1 MVSRWL
7 SLEAAHK
14 TAGPRSEMA
23 KNKPWFEE
31 QVNALMSTLEPSRKF
46 RSQLIR
52 ICQPDQMDIDVLY
65 ERYEAAYNYF
75 MKTLEPVFRG
85 TIKQLLLLGKK
96 TSVKQYSED
105 LGELDDLLTDVI
117 IDLKKSR
124 KLVQNLYNGK
134 ELSKEN
140 IWDDQ
145 IRNFK
150 IAKIQVVKDEIRR
163 ENPTIE
169 GLDEFTLIKTTTKD
183 KKKDS
188 KPKITTLDKSL

>member
-1 MVSRWL
+1 
-7 SLEAAHK
+7 
-14 TAGPRSEMA
+14 
-23 KNKPWFEE
+23 
-31 QVNALMSTLEPSRKF
+31 
-46 RSQLIR
+46 
-52 ICQPDQMDIDVLY
+52 
-65 ERYEAAYNYF
+65 

-85 TIKQLLLLGKK
+85 TIKKLLLLGKK

-105 LGELDDLLTDVI
+105 LAELDELLTEVI

-150 IAKIQVVKDEIRR
+150 IAKIQVVKEEIRR
-163 ENPTIE
+163 EIGRASCRE
-169 GLDEFTLIKTTTKD
+169 RE
-183 KKKDS
+183 
-188 KPKITTLDKSL
+188 

>member
-1 MVSRWL
+1 
-7 SLEAAHK
+7 
-14 TAGPRSEMA
+14 
-23 KNKPWFEE
+23 
-31 QVNALMSTLEPSRKF
+31 
-46 RSQLIR
+46 
-52 ICQPDQMDIDVLY
+52 
-65 ERYEAAYNYF
+65 

-85 TIKQLLLLGKK
+85 TIKKLLLLGKK

-105 LGELDDLLTDVI
+105 LAELDELLTEVI

-150 IAKIQVVKDEIRR
+150 IAKIQVVKEEIRR
-163 ENPTIE
+163 ENPTLE
-169 GLDEFTLIKTTTKD
+169 GLDEMTIIKTGSEKKDKD
-183 KKKDS
+183 KK
-188 KPKITTLDKSL
+188 PKTSTFDKTLEIGRASCRERV